1 MSPNQVQAFFD
12 GAGIHAANLNFL
24 LRLSA
29 GLLITVVGVFV
40 LIGLIKL
47 LEDGHIQSQ
56 FRFLMY
62 LMTLATILMLF
73 YSFVVA

>member
-1 MSPNQVQAFFD
+1 MNANQVQAFLD
-12 GAGIHAANLNFL
+12 GAGIHAGSLNFL
-24 LRLSA
+24 LRLTA

-56 FRFLMY
+56 FRFILY
-62 LMTLATILMLF
+62 LMSLAMVIMLF